1 MTPVWTPDAARVE
14 SAALTRLIRRTD
26 REDFDDLRAF
36 ALADMEGYW
45 RGVVADLHL
54 GFRAPFRQVM
64 DLSDGVE
71 RARWFD
77 GGLLNFTDCLL
88 SPEGAKD
95 DDIALIEMSESGAR
109 RDITRAELRREVEKT
124 MSRLAALGVGKGNRV
139 AMLLP
144 NIPEAVY
151 VTVATARIGAI
162 IVPLYSA
169 FGPEAIAT
177 RVNAAGVTVLVSCD
191 GWIRGGKT
199 IRTADTLA
207 AVARAC
213 SGLEAIATVSSIGE
227 GTPDGTRL
235 WSDLP
240 ADQDVHARGFDP
252 NTPWMIMFTSGT
264 TGKPKGTVHIHGGFP
279 FRVAHDTAYQFD
291 FRPGD
296 RLMWYSDMGW
306 MVGPWQICAPL
317 MLGGSL
323 VLYNGGPVSP
333 DALELL
339 RVAKAAGVTHYG
351 TAPTMLRVMAAAFP
365 DLPDDL
371 GGSFRTLITAGEVI
385 DAPTFVWA
393 SRQIGRDR
401 TPIINLTGGTEI
413 SGGILSNIVLRPI
426 YPIGF
431 NSIVT
436 DVDAAAMHGDAEAAP
451 GEIGELVLRR
461 PMVGLTAGLWQDP
474 DRFIESYW
482 TQRPGLWSHGD
493 LVVRHESGLW
503 EVRGRSDD
511 VLKISGRRVGPTEV
525 EEATLSDGRIVA
537 VAAIGVP
544 DAKSGQAIVVLA
556 VPKPGVVADESL
568 AAALR
573 EHIGRELGAGLRPR
587 QVLIV
592 PELPRTR
599 NGKILRRLARGVIL
613 GEPLGDLSTL
623 ENPASLESLRAI
635 AFSNT

>member
-1 MTPVWTPDAARVE
+1 MTPVWTPDATRVE

-26 REDFDDLRAF
+26 RQDFDGLRAF

-45 RGVVADLHL
+45 RAVVADLHL
-54 GFRAPFRQVM
+54 SFRAPFRQVM
-64 DLSDGVE
+64 DLSEGVE

-88 SPEGAKD
+88 SPKGAKD
-95 DDIALIEMSESGAR
+95 DDVALIQMSESGAR
-109 RDITRAELRREVEKT
+109 REVTRAELRREVEKA
-124 MSRLAALGVGKGNRV
+124 MSRLAALGVGMGDRV

-177 RVNAAGVTVLVSCD
+177 RVNAAGVKVLVSCD
-191 GWIRGGKT
+191 GWVRGGKT

-213 SGLEAIATVSSIGE
+213 SDLKAIATVSSIGE
-227 GTPDGTRL
+227 GAPDGTRL

-240 ADQDVHARGFDP
+240 ADQDVQAPGFDP

-291 FRPGD
+291 FRPSD

-339 RVAKAAGVTHYG
+339 RVAKAAEVTHYG
-351 TAPTMLRVMAAAFP
+351 TAPTTLRVMAAAFP
-365 DLPDDL
+365 DLPDNL

-385 DAPTFVWA
+385 DAPTFVWT
-393 SRQIGRDR
+393 SRQIGQDQ

-436 DVDAAAMHGDAEAAP
+436 DVDAGAMHGDAEAAP

-482 TQRPGLWSHGD
+482 SQRPGLWSHGD

-556 VPKPGVVADESL
+556 VPKPGVVVNEGL

-573 EHIGRELGAGLRPR
+573 DHIGRELGAGLRPR

-623 ENPASLESLRAI
+623 ENPGSLESLRAI
-635 AFSNT
+635 VVSHT